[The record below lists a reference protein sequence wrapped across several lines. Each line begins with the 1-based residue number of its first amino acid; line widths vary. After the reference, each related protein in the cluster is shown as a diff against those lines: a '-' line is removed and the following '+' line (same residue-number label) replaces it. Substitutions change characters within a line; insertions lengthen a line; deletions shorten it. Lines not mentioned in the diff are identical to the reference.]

1 MKVLFTDYT
10 FNPISKQ
17 IVFNTTDQLSIHN
30 ILLVT
35 NVTDNVTI
43 YLFNNNNLGGVI
55 SNNILTLNY
64 DTTSMSPTD
73 DLQIFVDIG
82 GSPSS
87 EATLEQLV
95 EQTMLLKRLAKILES
110 NTVVDSAQRQRV
122 TIDAGT
128 LPAVTTVSAVTNLV
142 GAGGVSP
149 LEHILIMSRNLY
161 ANEIR
166 SKLTFS

>member
-10 FNPISKQ
+10 FNPVNKQ
-17 IVFNTTDQLSIHN
+17 IIFNTIESLSVHN

-43 YLFNNNNLGGVI
+43 YLFNNNNLGGTL

-64 DTTSMSPTD
+64 DTTSMSSSD
-73 DLQIFVDIG
+73 ELQIFIDIG
-82 GSPSS
+82 GSPAS

-95 EQTMLLKRLAKILES
+95 EQTILLKRLAKILES
-110 NTVVDSAQRQRV
+110 NTVVDSAQRQRI

-128 LPAVTTVSAVTNLV
+128 LPTVTTVSTVTNLS